1 MKKPLSII
9 LLSALMVALTA
20 TGCSNPVGDL
30 IQPSGSANASSAE
43 PTVQPTDTPATAS
56 TQDRQYTAMELA
68 DMSLDEIKAL
78 MGGEYTSEHVQLSNA
93 FSSDGTSYVFNYAV
107 LPGFAF
113 ETYENDY
120 RGISIMDGAKLDD
133 RISSDMTY
141 TQIADMIGEMDG
153 RIIGQEGNIVC
164 TQIMNGYQV
173 SFCFIE
179 NEYIHSNKESA
190 GRVSGS
196 VLRNGNPALQSI
208 GLLREPPVTPTE
220 APETEPEPEPTQA
233 PAESAYSSYLGSW
246 SHTDEPNEIP
256 EEVRNNETAY
266 KTFMNRLITTSLKMK
281 EINGN
286 MATFELTR
294 GNIVAIA
301 DTTVTAE
308 ITDGTIDFT
317 YTDSWFNQG
326 HGTITLNGDSVYVSC
341 QEDQSGHNARAHLT
355 CDVVLTR

>member
-30 IQPSGSANASSAE
+30 IQPSGSVDASSAE

-164 TQIMNGYQV
+164 TKIMNGYQV

-179 NEYIHSNKESA
+179 NEYIRSNKERDRNNRGDHDSHFYIGTGRFYKA
-190 GRVSGS
+190 GRFRTSG
-196 VLRNGNPALQSI
+196 
-208 GLLREPPVTPTE
+208 
-220 APETEPEPEPTQA
+220 
-233 PAESAYSSYLGSW
+233 
-246 SHTDEPNEIP
+246 
-256 EEVRNNETAY
+256 NNHL
-266 KTFMNRLITTSLKMK
+266 N
-281 EINGN
+281 
-286 MATFELTR
+286 
-294 GNIVAIA
+294 
-301 DTTVTAE
+301 
-308 ITDGTIDFT
+308 ITDQIHHLFEIFLDIFT
-317 YTDSWFNQG
+317 MFCFIS
-326 HGTITLNGDSVYVSC
+326 
-341 QEDQSGHNARAHLT
+341 
-355 CDVVLTR
+355 